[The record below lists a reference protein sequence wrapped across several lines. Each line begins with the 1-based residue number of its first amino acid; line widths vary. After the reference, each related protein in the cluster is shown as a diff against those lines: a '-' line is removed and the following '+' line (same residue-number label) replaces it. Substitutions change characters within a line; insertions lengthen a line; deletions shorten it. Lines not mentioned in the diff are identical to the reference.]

1 MSKAKLVGKLLIG
14 AVAVGAARQ
23 SLSSPSRAS
32 NSSSFFSIESLARRL
47 ALRTGKREN
56 FRGRTYTVTATVYQ
70 AVASQTDGKPFLT
83 ADNSRIKAHYSSR
96 THWLALSRDLLANW
110 GGKFHYG
117 DKVHVS
123 GVSPKLDGLYTV
135 HDTMNKRYY
144 HCIDIL
150 THSSEKL
157 SVSSKGVKLRLA
169 PAGSAEAP
177 TPHRSRNR
185 QSTSVARAE
194 APTPRH
200 GRKQAKEVAKV
211 AKTKTRAGKSVASKK
226 HSSQQL
232 ATKRA
237 TSKSVASRRLATKHA
252 PSKSVAVKRAAKRTA
267 DKRVA
272 GRSSQRRT
280 SRRA

>member
-1 MSKAKLVGKLLIG
+1 MSKARLLGKLLLG
-14 AVAVGAARQ
+14 AVALGAARQ
-23 SLSSPSRAS
+23 SLSSPSRVS
-32 NSSSFFSIESLARRL
+32 NTDSFFSIKSLARRL
-47 ALRTGKREN
+47 ALRASKREEL
-56 FRGRTYTVTATVYQ
+56 RGRTYTVKATVYQ
-70 AVASQTDGKPFLT
+70 AVASQTDSKPFLT
-83 ADNSRIKAHYSSR
+83 ADNSRIRAHYSSR

-169 PAGSAEAP
+169 SAAMAEAP
-177 TPHRSRNR
+177 TPRRSRKR
-185 QSTSVARAE
+185 QSTSIARAE
-194 APTPRH
+194 APTPHH
-200 GRKQAKEVAKV
+200 GRKRVKEVAK
-211 AKTKTRAGKSVASKK
+211 AKTHTGKQLASRK

-237 TSKSVASRRLATKHA
+237 AGKQVANKRLATKHA
-252 PSKSVAVKRAAKRTA
+252 TSKHLVAKRTA
-267 DKRVA
+267 DKRIV
-272 GRSSQRRT
+272 GRPSQRRT
-280 SRRA
+280 PRRA

>member
-1 MSKAKLVGKLLIG
+1 MSKAKLIGKLLLG
-14 AVAVGAARQ
+14 AVALGAARQ
-23 SLSSPSRAS
+23 SLSSPSRAA

-47 ALRTGKREN
+47 ALRTDKRDN
-56 FRGRTYTVTATVYQ
+56 LRGRTYTVTATVYQ

-83 ADNSRIKAHYSSR
+83 ADNSRIRAHYSSR

-169 PAGSAEAP
+169 SSSAAEVS
-177 TPHRSRNR
+177 TPHRSRKR
-185 QSTSVARAE
+185 QSTAIARAE

-200 GRKQAKEVAKV
+200 SRKRTKEVAKV
-211 AKTKTRAGKSVASKK
+211 AKTKTRAGKQVARNQ

-237 TSKSVASRRLATKHA
+237 ASKLVASRRSATKHA
-252 PSKSVAVKRAAKRTA
+252 SSKPVAVKRTAKRTA
-267 DKRVA
+267 DKQLA

>member
-1 MSKAKLVGKLLIG
+1 MRKARLIG
-14 AVAVGAARQ
+14 TLLLGTVALGAARQ

-32 NSSSFFSIESLARRL
+32 TTSSFFSIEGLARRL
-47 ALRTGKREN
+47 ALRAGKRESL
-56 FRGRTYTVTATVYQ
+56 RGRTYTVTATVYQ
-70 AVASQTDGKPFLT
+70 AVASQTDAKPFLT
-83 ADNSRIKAHYSSR
+83 ADNSRIRAHYSSR

-169 PAGSAEAP
+169 SAGPAEAL
-177 TPHRSRNR
+177 TPRRSRKR
-185 QSTSVARAE
+185 QPASVARAE

-200 GRKQAKEVAKV
+200 GRKRTKEVAK
-211 AKTKTRAGKSVASKK
+211 AKTRAGKQLASSK
-226 HSSQQL
+226 HAHPQL

-237 TSKSVASRRLATKHA
+237 TSKQVASKRLAAKHIR
-252 PSKSVAVKRAAKRTA
+252 SKQVATKRTA
-267 DKRVA
+267 GKQLA
-272 GRSSQRRT
+272 GRSSHRRT